1 MFCKKCGSQ
10 IPDNSAFCPECGAAV
25 SAAQAEPEAAEQP
38 SNAPEAPAAKPA
50 MNKHRLIGIIAV
62 GAAALVVIIILV
74 AILAGGGK
82 GWEKVLKKEMNCA
95 RTGDSE
101 PLAELIPDKMYE
113 AIADHYDVDAE
124 ELKEYFIDE
133 YLSDGSML
141 DDDYTFLK
149 YEVTKEKDCSS
160 SDLKDIKEYLKDRGI
175 SSKDD
180 VKEAVVVKVKIY
192 FKDED
197 GDKDDIKG
205 EFTFVKIDGKWYDYE
220 LIESVCYTANYMS
233 W

>member
-25 SAAQAEPEAAEQP
+25 SAAQAEQP
-38 SNAPEAPAAKPA
+38 SNAPMAPAAKPA
-50 MNKHRLIGIIAV
+50 MDKKRLTGIIAV

-82 GWEKVLKKEMNCA
+82 GWEKVLKKEMKCA

-113 AIADHYDVDAE
+113 AIADYYDVDAE

-133 YLSDGSML
+133 YLSDVSML
-141 DDDYTFLK
+141 GDDYTFLK

-160 SDLKDIKEYLKDRGI
+160 SDLKDIKEYLKERGI

-180 VKEAVVVKVKIY
+180 VKEAIVVKVKIY

-197 GDKDDIKG
+197 GDRDDTKG
-205 EFTFVKIDGKWYDYE
+205 EFTFVKIEGKWYDYE
-220 LIESVCYTANYMS
+220 MIESVCFAAFNMS

>member
-25 SAAQAEPEAAEQP
+25 SAAQAEQP
-38 SNAPEAPAAKPA
+38 SNAPMAPAAKPA
-50 MNKHRLIGIIAV
+50 MDKKRLTGIIAV

-82 GWEKVLKKEMNCA
+82 GWEKVLKKEMKCA

-124 ELKEYFIDE
+124 DLKEYFIDE

-160 SDLKDIKEYLKDRGI
+160 SDLKDIKEYLKERGI

-197 GDKDDIKG
+197 GDRDDIKG
-205 EFTFVKIDGKWYDYE
+205 EFTFVKIEGKWYDYE
-220 LIESVCYTANYMS
+220 MIESVCYAAYNMS

>member
-25 SAAQAEPEAAEQP
+25 SAAQAEQP
-38 SNAPEAPAAKPA
+38 SNAPMAPAAKPA
-50 MNKHRLIGIIAV
+50 MDKKRLTGIIAV

-82 GWEKVLKKEMNCA
+82 VWEKVLKKEMKCA

-113 AIADHYDVDAE
+113 AIADYYDVDAE

-141 DDDYTFLK
+141 GDDYTFLK

-160 SDLKDIKEYLKDRGI
+160 SDLKDIKEYLKERGI

-180 VKEAVVVKVKIY
+180 VKEAIVVKVKIY
-192 FKDED
+192 FKDEY
-197 GDKDDIKG
+197 GDRDDTKG
-205 EFTFVKIDGKWYDYE
+205 EFTFVKIEGKWYDYE
-220 LIESVCYTANYMS
+220 MIESVCYAAYNMS

>member
-25 SAAQAEPEAAEQP
+25 SAAQAEPKAAEQP

-50 MNKHRLIGIIAV
+50 MNKHRLIGIIAF
-62 GAAALVVIIILV
+62 GAAALGVIIIFV

-82 GWEKVLKKEMNCA
+82 DWKKVLKKEMNCA

-124 ELKEYFIDE
+124 ELKEYFMDLEIF
-133 YLSDGSML
+133 
-141 DDDYTFLK
+141 DDDDTLVK
-149 YEVTKEKDCSS
+149 YEIIEENECSS
-160 SDLKDIKEYLKDRGI
+160 SDLKSIKEYLKERGI

-180 VKEAVVVKVKIY
+180 VKEAVEVNVKCY
-192 FKDED
+192 FKDGD
-197 GDKDDIKG
+197 GDRFDTED
-205 EFTFVKIDGKWYDYE
+205 EFGFVKINGEWYHYGMIV
-220 LIESVCYTANYMS
+220 LVCQAASEMS
-233 W
+233 WSWSW

>member
-25 SAAQAEPEAAEQP
+25 SAAQAEQP
-38 SNAPEAPAAKPA
+38 SNAPMAPAAKPA
-50 MNKHRLIGIIAV
+50 MDKKRLTGIIAV

-113 AIADHYDVDAE
+113 AIADYYDVDAE
-124 ELKEYFIDE
+124 DLKEYFIDE

-160 SDLKDIKEYLKDRGI
+160 SDLKDIKEYLKERGI

-192 FKDED
+192 FKDEV
-197 GDKDDIKG
+197 GDRDDTKG

-220 LIESVCYTANYMS
+220 LIESVCYAAYYMS

>member
-50 MNKHRLIGIIAV
+50 MDKKRLTGIIAV

-113 AIADHYDVDAE
+113 AIADYYDVDAE
-124 ELKEYFIDE
+124 DLKEYFIDE

-141 DDDYTFLK
+141 GDDYTFLK

-160 SDLKDIKEYLKDRGI
+160 SDLKDIKEYLKERGI

>member
-38 SNAPEAPAAKPA
+38 SNAPMAPAAKPA
-50 MNKHRLIGIIAV
+50 MDKKRLTGIIAV

-113 AIADHYDVDAE
+113 AIADYYDVDAE

-141 DDDYTFLK
+141 GDDYTFLK

-197 GDKDDIKG
+197 GDRDDIKG

-220 LIESVCYTANYMS
+220 LIESVCYAAYYMS

>member
-1 MFCKKCGSQ
+1 M
-10 IPDNSAFCPECGAAV
+10 
-25 SAAQAEPEAAEQP
+25 
-38 SNAPEAPAAKPA
+38 APAAKPA
-50 MNKHRLIGIIAV
+50 MDKKRLTGIIAV

-82 GWEKVLKKEMNCA
+82 GWEKVLKKEMKCA

-113 AIADHYDVDAE
+113 AIADYYDVDAE

-160 SDLKDIKEYLKDRGI
+160 SDLKDIKEYLKERGI

-180 VKEAVVVKVKIY
+180 VKEAIVVKVKIY
-192 FKDED
+192 YKDED
-197 GDKDDIKG
+197 GDRDDIKG

-220 LIESVCYTANYMS
+220 LIESVCYAAYYMS

>member
-25 SAAQAEPEAAEQP
+25 SAAQAEQP
-38 SNAPEAPAAKPA
+38 SNAPMAPAAKPA
-50 MNKHRLIGIIAV
+50 MDKKRLTGIIAV

-124 ELKEYFIDE
+124 DLKEYFIDE

-160 SDLKDIKEYLKDRGI
+160 SDLKDIKEYLKERGI

-197 GDKDDIKG
+197 GDRDDIKG
-205 EFTFVKIDGKWYDYE
+205 EFTFVKIEGKWYDYE
-220 LIESVCYTANYMS
+220 MIESVCYAAYNMS

>member
-25 SAAQAEPEAAEQP
+25 SAAQAEQP
-38 SNAPEAPAAKPA
+38 SNAPMAPAAKPA
-50 MNKHRLIGIIAV
+50 MDKKRLTGIIAV

-113 AIADHYDVDAE
+113 AIADYYDVDAE
-124 ELKEYFIDE
+124 DLKEYFIDE

-197 GDKDDIKG
+197 GDRDDIKG

-220 LIESVCYTANYMS
+220 LIESVCYAAYYMS

>member
-25 SAAQAEPEAAEQP
+25 SAAQAEQP
-38 SNAPEAPAAKPA
+38 SNAPMAPAAKPA
-50 MNKHRLIGIIAV
+50 MDKKRLTGIIAV

-113 AIADHYDVDAE
+113 AIADYYDVDAE
-124 ELKEYFIDE
+124 DLKEYFIDE

-141 DDDYTFLK
+141 GDDYTFLK

-160 SDLKDIKEYLKDRGI
+160 SDLKDIKEYLKERGI

-180 VKEAVVVKVKIY
+180 VKEAIVVKVKIY

-197 GDKDDIKG
+197 GDRDDIKG

-220 LIESVCYTANYMS
+220 LIESVCYAAYYMS

>member
-1 MFCKKCGSQ
+1 M
-10 IPDNSAFCPECGAAV
+10 
-25 SAAQAEPEAAEQP
+25 
-38 SNAPEAPAAKPA
+38 APAAKPA
-50 MNKHRLIGIIAV
+50 MDKKRLTGIIAV

-82 GWEKVLKKEMNCA
+82 GWEKVLKKEMKCA

-113 AIADHYDVDAE
+113 AIADYYDVDAE

-141 DDDYTFLK
+141 GDDYTFLK

-160 SDLKDIKEYLKDRGI
+160 SDLKDIKEYLKERGI

-180 VKEAVVVKVKIY
+180 VKEAIVVKVKIY
-192 FKDED
+192 YKDED
-197 GDKDDIKG
+197 GDRDDIKG

-220 LIESVCYTANYMS
+220 LIESVCYAAYYMS

>member
-25 SAAQAEPEAAEQP
+25 SAAQAEQP
-38 SNAPEAPAAKPA
+38 SNAPMAPAAKPA
-50 MNKHRLIGIIAV
+50 MDKKRLTGIIAV

-113 AIADHYDVDAE
+113 AIADYYDVDAE
-124 ELKEYFIDE
+124 DLKEYFIDE

-141 DDDYTFLK
+141 GDDYTFLK

-197 GDKDDIKG
+197 GDRDDIKG

-220 LIESVCYTANYMS
+220 LIESVCYAAYYMS

>member
-1 MFCKKCGSQ
+1 M
-10 IPDNSAFCPECGAAV
+10 
-25 SAAQAEPEAAEQP
+25 
-38 SNAPEAPAAKPA
+38 APAAKPA
-50 MNKHRLIGIIAV
+50 MDKKRLTGIIAV

-74 AILAGGGK
+74 AILAGVGK

-113 AIADHYDVDAE
+113 AIADYYDVDAE
-124 ELKEYFIDE
+124 DLKEYFIDE

-160 SDLKDIKEYLKDRGI
+160 SDLKDIKEYLKERGI

-197 GDKDDIKG
+197 GDRDDIKG

-220 LIESVCYTANYMS
+220 LIESVCYAAYYMS

>member
-25 SAAQAEPEAAEQP
+25 SAAQAEQP
-38 SNAPEAPAAKPA
+38 SNAPMAPAAKPA
-50 MNKHRLIGIIAV
+50 MDKKRLTGIIAV

-82 GWEKVLKKEMNCA
+82 GWEKVLKKEMKCA

-113 AIADHYDVDAE
+113 AIADYYDVDAE
-124 ELKEYFIDE
+124 DLKEYFIDE

-197 GDKDDIKG
+197 GDRDDIKG

-220 LIESVCYTANYMS
+220 LIESVCYAAYYMS

>member
-25 SAAQAEPEAAEQP
+25 SAAQAEQP
-38 SNAPEAPAAKPA
+38 SNAPMAPAAKPA
-50 MNKHRLIGIIAV
+50 MDKKRLTGIIAV

-113 AIADHYDVDAE
+113 AIADYYDVDAE
-124 ELKEYFIDE
+124 DLKEYFIDE

-160 SDLKDIKEYLKDRGI
+160 SDLKDIKEYLKERGI

-192 FKDED
+192 FKD
-197 GDKDDIKG
+197 
-205 EFTFVKIDGKWYDYE
+205 
-220 LIESVCYTANYMS
+220 
-233 W
+233 

>member
-1 MFCKKCGSQ
+1 MRY
-10 IPDNSAFCPECGAAV
+10 V
-25 SAAQAEPEAAEQP
+25 AEQR
-38 SNAPEAPAAKPA
+38 NF
-50 MNKHRLIGIIAV
+50 
-62 GAAALVVIIILV
+62 LV

-124 ELKEYFIDE
+124 DLKEYFIDE

-160 SDLKDIKEYLKDRGI
+160 SDLKDIKEYLKERGI

-197 GDKDDIKG
+197 GDRDDIKG

-220 LIESVCYTANYMS
+220 LIESVCYAAYYMS

>member
-25 SAAQAEPEAAEQP
+25 SAAQAEQP
-38 SNAPEAPAAKPA
+38 SNAPMAPAAKPA
-50 MNKHRLIGIIAV
+50 MDKKRLTGIIAV

-82 GWEKVLKKEMNCA
+82 GWEKVLKKEMKCA

-124 ELKEYFIDE
+124 DLKEYFIDE

-141 DDDYTFLK
+141 GDDYTFLK

-160 SDLKDIKEYLKDRGI
+160 SDLKDIKEYLKERGI

-197 GDKDDIKG
+197 GDRDDIKG

-220 LIESVCYTANYMS
+220 LIESVCYAAYYMS

>member
-25 SAAQAEPEAAEQP
+25 SAAQAEQP
-38 SNAPEAPAAKPA
+38 SNAPMAPAAKPA
-50 MNKHRLIGIIAV
+50 MDKKRLTGIIAV

-113 AIADHYDVDAE
+113 AIADYYDVDAE
-124 ELKEYFIDE
+124 DLKEYFIDE

-160 SDLKDIKEYLKDRGI
+160 SDLKDIKEYLKERGI

-197 GDKDDIKG
+197 GDRDDIKG

-220 LIESVCYTANYMS
+220 LIESVCYAAYYMS
-233 W
+233 R

>member
-25 SAAQAEPEAAEQP
+25 SAAQAEQP
-38 SNAPEAPAAKPA
+38 SNAPMAPAAKPA
-50 MNKHRLIGIIAV
+50 MDKKRLTGIIAV

-82 GWEKVLKKEMNCA
+82 GWEKVLKKEMKCA

-124 ELKEYFIDE
+124 DLKEYFIDE

-197 GDKDDIKG
+197 GDRDDIKG
-205 EFTFVKIDGKWYDYE
+205 EFTFVKIEGKWYDYE
-220 LIESVCYTANYMS
+220 MIESVCYAAYNMS

>member
-25 SAAQAEPEAAEQP
+25 SAAQAEQP
-38 SNAPEAPAAKPA
+38 SNAPMAPAAKPA
-50 MNKHRLIGIIAV
+50 MDKKRLTGIIAV

-82 GWEKVLKKEMNCA
+82 GWEKVLKKEMKCA

-124 ELKEYFIDE
+124 DLKEYFIDE

-197 GDKDDIKG
+197 GDRDDIKG

-220 LIESVCYTANYMS
+220 LIESVCYAAYYMS

>member
-25 SAAQAEPEAAEQP
+25 SAAQAEQP
-38 SNAPEAPAAKPA
+38 SNAPMAPAAKPA
-50 MNKHRLIGIIAV
+50 MDKKRLTGIIAV

-82 GWEKVLKKEMNCA
+82 GWEKVLKKEMKCA

-113 AIADHYDVDAE
+113 AIADYYDVDAE
-124 ELKEYFIDE
+124 DLKEYFIDE

-160 SDLKDIKEYLKDRGI
+160 SDLKDIKEYLKERGI

-197 GDKDDIKG
+197 GDRDDIKG

-220 LIESVCYTANYMS
+220 LIESVCYAAYYMS

>member
-25 SAAQAEPEAAEQP
+25 SAAQAEQP
-38 SNAPEAPAAKPA
+38 SNAPMAPAAKPA
-50 MNKHRLIGIIAV
+50 MDKKRLTGIIAV

-113 AIADHYDVDAE
+113 AIADYYDVDAE
-124 ELKEYFIDE
+124 DLKEYFIDE

-141 DDDYTFLK
+141 GDDYTFLK

-160 SDLKDIKEYLKDRGI
+160 SDLKDIKEYLKERGI

-197 GDKDDIKG
+197 GDTDDIKG

-220 LIESVCYTANYMS
+220 LIESVCYAAYYMS

>member
-25 SAAQAEPEAAEQP
+25 SAAQAEPKAAEQP

-113 AIADHYDVDAE
+113 AIADYYDVDAE
-124 ELKEYFIDE
+124 ELKEYFMDLEIF
-133 YLSDGSML
+133 
-141 DDDYTFLK
+141 DDDDTLVK
-149 YEVTKEKDCSS
+149 YEIIEENECSS
-160 SDLKDIKEYLKDRGI
+160 SDLKSIKEYLKERGI
-175 SSKDD
+175 SSKND
-180 VKEAVVVKVKIY
+180 VKEAVEVNVKCY
-192 FKDED
+192 FKDGD
-197 GDKDDIKG
+197 GDRFDTED
-205 EFTFVKIDGKWYDYE
+205 EFGFVKINGEWYHYGMIV
-220 LIESVCYTANYMS
+220 LVCQAASEMS
-233 W
+233 WSWSW